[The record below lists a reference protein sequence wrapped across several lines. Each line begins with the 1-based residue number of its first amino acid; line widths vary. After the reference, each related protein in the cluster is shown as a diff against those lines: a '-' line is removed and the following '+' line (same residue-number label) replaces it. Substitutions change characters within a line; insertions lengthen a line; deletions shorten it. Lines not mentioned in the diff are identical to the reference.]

1 MYISE
6 NYPPGSVGIE
16 RERLQAE
23 LDEIKERNPAFKLS
37 CETYEALGNL
47 TETAAVFMERLKE
60 IFRELIEKIRDVFT
74 PCLKEAMGWV
84 KKAYRAYIRESA
96 KAAGLEKCYHLAFYA
111 RKART
116 RKKNLKRLLENMEDE
131 V

>member
-6 NYPPGSVGIE
+6 NYPPGSVGTE

-47 TETAAVFMERLKE
+47 TEAAAVFMERLKE
-60 IFRELIEKIRDVFT
+60 IFRELIEKIRDVLT
-74 PCLKEAMGWV
+74 PYLKEAMGWA

-96 KAAGLEKCYHLAFYA
+96 KAAGMERVGHLAIFGQK
-111 RKART
+111 RRT
-116 RKKNLKRLLENMEDE
+116 RKKNLHRLLKEIEDE